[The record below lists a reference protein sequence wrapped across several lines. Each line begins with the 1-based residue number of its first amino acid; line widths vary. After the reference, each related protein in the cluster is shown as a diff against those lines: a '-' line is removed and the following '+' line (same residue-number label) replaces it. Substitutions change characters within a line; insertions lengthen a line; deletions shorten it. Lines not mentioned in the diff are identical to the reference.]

1 MKATKESLLKAI
13 KQNRGIVTN
22 ICKSLDMA
30 RQSFYERLDND
41 IELQEA
47 LEDAREEVLDL
58 GESKLIELVQE
69 GNAQAVFFM
78 LKTIGK
84 NRGYI
89 EKQEVEQLNRTIN
102 IIEIP
107 KIDALEP
114 TIDEIREE
122 TESEH

>member
-47 LEDAREEVLDL
+47 LESAREEVLDL

>member
-41 IELQEA
+41 VELQEA

-107 KIDALEP
+107 KIDAIEP

>member
-47 LEDAREEVLDL
+47 LEDARQEVLDL

-107 KIDALEP
+107 KIDAIEP

-122 TESEH
+122 SESEH

>member
-107 KIDALEP
+107 KIDAIEP

-122 TESEH
+122 SESEH